1 MSGWIGQG
9 DADLTCGFTSDDS
22 DAASSVQDNAPVTQ
36 TPRPVQTL
44 AAVELPPSPAVL
56 AEAMER
62 RTAEWSKR
70 VEDTWVASGVKER
83 SNALRSLLS
92 SVKAVETLVLIL
104 EGSSVVKDLWPLRY
118 VTTIP
123 AVEAIHTP
131 EIPVRL
137 PDLFVLLDG
146 SFWAPFSLWLLTSLF
161 LPLVVAYFFNI
172 SLHTAQ
178 QQSGASSTRR
188 GTAASRT
195 AQSTTFDP
203 LSFNI
208 AKALIAYLVY
218 AKHFT
223 FWDLFS
229 TFSVE
234 KVNASVPGQ
243 WTGILTGTAIGL
255 VGTLYEAILR
265 Q

>member
-1 MSGWIGQG
+1 ML
-9 DADLTCGFTSDDS
+9 DFASDDS
-22 DAASSVQDNAPVTQ
+22 DAASSVQDNGPVTQ
-36 TPRPVQTL
+36 TPRPAQVQTL
-44 AAVELPPSPAVL
+44 AELPPSPAVL

-62 RTAEWSKR
+62 RTAEWTKR

-118 VTTIP
+118 LTTIP
-123 AVEAIHTP
+123 AIEAIHTP
-131 EIPVRL
+131 EIPLRV
-137 PDLFVLLDG
+137 PDLFVLVDG

-172 SLHTAQ
+172 SWHTAQ
-178 QQSGASSTRR
+178 QQSGPSTRR
-188 GTAASRT
+188 GTAASRA

-229 TFSVE
+229 AFSVA

>member
-1 MSGWIGQG
+1 ML
-9 DADLTCGFTSDDS
+9 DFASDDS
-22 DAASSVQDNAPVTQ
+22 DAVSSVQDNAPVTQ
-36 TPRPVQTL
+36 TPRPAQMQTL
-44 AAVELPPSPAVL
+44 AELPPSPAVL

-62 RTAEWSKR
+62 RTAEWTKR

-118 VTTIP
+118 LTTIP
-123 AVEAIHTP
+123 AIEAIHTP
-131 EIPVRL
+131 EILIRV
-137 PDLFVLLDG
+137 PDLFVLVDG

-172 SLHTAQ
+172 SLYTAQ
-178 QQSGASSTRR
+178 QQSGPSTRR

-229 TFSVE
+229 AFSVE